1 MRLPR
6 LYQGRNGFLVVVA
19 ATVWMAGCQNDL
31 PVSPVVPNPES
42 QSLDAS
48 TRDGESF
55 ERYVL
60 VIPDAPNQVPD
71 AAPPPGPDAPPAPP
85 VVCGDGILNVPEGE
99 QCDDGNTDPADGCGS
114 TCLLDEGWICP
125 EPNKPCVNT
134 TVCGDGTISGAEKC
148 DDNNTNSGD
157 GCSADCK
164 IEDGWTCPTAGS
176 LCQAAECGDGL
187 MVGSEACDDGNTANG
202 DGCSSTCHVEPGYFC
217 PTPGAACQKTVCGN
231 GVVEGDE
238 GCDDGNELPWDG
250 CSPTCEREPT
260 CTNGECASV
269 CGDGMI
275 LAGDV
280 EECDDGNQRDG
291 DGCSSTCTKE
301 PGWDCPVTP
310 IAAASQLSL
319 PVVFRD
325 FISFPTGGSTQHP
338 NFEDN
343 IGTGVTTGLVQ
354 STLGSDSK
362 PVYGGICDSAS
373 VSATACPH
381 GRQLTTQ
388 ADFDQWYR
396 DTPVSVRGDSFI
408 TLALNTT
415 GQYVFNGGTPANP
428 FLPFG
433 RNDLTGVGWVAQGK
447 ELLSG
452 GGDFGFTT
460 EVHYW
465 FQLQGGERL
474 DFSGD
479 DDVWVFFKNA
489 LLIDLGGRHAAT
501 AGTINLTDAEITN
514 RGLTKGRIYE
524 IALFHAERHTN
535 QSNFQLTLNGFGR
548 SKSVCTPICGDGIVV
563 KGEVCDDGPLNG
575 TYGHCN
581 ETCTGLGPHCG
592 DNVLQAD
599 QGEEC
604 DDGVNL
610 TTYGINGKPG
620 CAPGCKWSPFC
631 GDGKTDSLF
640 GEQCDTKGVKLPDSS
655 CQLNCTYR
663 PSCGN
668 GVVDKEDGE
677 TCDDGNT
684 ISGDGCSSF
693 CTWDIVQK

>member
-1 MRLPR
+1 MRLPQLDR
-6 LYQGRNGFLVVVA
+6 RQNGFLAVLA
-19 ATVWMAGCQNDL
+19 ATISATACGVDQPVNAYVPEPTPQSTDAGARDGG
-31 PVSPVVPNPES
+31 
-42 QSLDAS
+42 SLD
-48 TRDGESF
+48 RF
-55 ERYVL
+55 VF
-60 VIPDAPNQVPD
+60 VIPEVSDQVPD
-71 AAPPPGPDAPPAPP
+71 LAPPRPDTPPAPV

-125 EPNKPCVNT
+125 EPGKPCVNT
-134 TVCGDGTISGAEKC
+134 TVCGDGRISGTEQC
-148 DDNNTNSGD
+148 DDNNTASDD
-157 GCSADCK
+157 GCSDKCE
-164 IEDGWTCPTAGS
+164 IEKGWICPTPAVR
-176 LCQAAECGDGL
+176 CQAAACGDGL

-202 DGCSSTCHVEPGYFC
+202 DGCSDTCRVEPGYFC

-231 GVVEGDE
+231 NVLEGDE
-238 GCDDGNELPWDG
+238 GCDDGNKFPWDG

-260 CTNGECASV
+260 CKSGECTSV

-280 EECDDGNQRDG
+280 EECDDGNQQDN
-291 DGCSSTCTKE
+291 DGCSQTCTKE
-301 PGWDCPVTP
+301 PGWDCVVTP
-310 IAAASQLSL
+310 VATTNQLSL
-319 PVVFRD
+319 PVVYRD
-325 FISFPTGGSTQHP
+325 FISLPAAGYTRHP

-343 IGTGVTTGLVQ
+343 IGTGISLGLVK
-354 STLGSDSK
+354 SVLGTDGK
-362 PVYGGICDSAS
+362 PVYAGICDNAS
-373 VSATACPH
+373 TAGCLH

-396 DTPVSVRGDSFI
+396 DTTASVRADSFI
-408 TLALNTT
+408 TLTRNAT
-415 GQYVFNGGTPANP
+415 GQYVFDGGSPGNP

-433 RNDLTGVGWVAQGK
+433 KTDLTGVGWVAQGH
-447 ELLSG
+447 ELAAAA
-452 GGDFGFTT
+452 GDFGFTT

-465 FQLQGGERL
+465 FQLQGGETL

-479 DDVWVFFKNA
+479 DDVWVFFKNT
-489 LLIDLGGRHAAT
+489 LLIDLGGRHAQT
-501 AGTINLTDAEITN
+501 NGTVSLTDAQIATL
-514 RGLTKGRIYE
+514 GLSKGRIYE
-524 IALFHAERHTN
+524 MALFHAERHTD
-535 QSNFQLTLNGFGR
+535 QSNFKLTLNGFGR
-548 SKSVCTPICGDGIVV
+548 SNTVCTSTCGDGIVV

-581 ETCTGLGPHCG
+581 KTCTGLGPHCG
-592 DNVLQAD
+592 DSVLQATE
-599 QGEEC
+599 GEEC

-620 CAPGCKWSPFC
+620 CAPGCKLSPFC

-663 PSCGN
+663 PACGN
-668 GVVDKEDGE
+668 GVVDTADGE
-677 TCDDGNT
+677 TCDDGNL

-693 CTWDIVQK
+693 CTWENVDR

>member
-1 MRLPR
+1 MRLP
-6 LYQGRNGFLVVVA
+6 LSYQRKSGFLALLA
-19 ATVWMAGCQNDL
+19 ATISVTGCQVDK
-31 PVSPVVPNPES
+31 PVDAYSPGPSP
-42 QSLDAS
+42 QSA
-48 TRDGESF
+48 DGGTGDVQTF
-55 ERYVL
+55 DQFVL
-60 VIPDAPNQVPD
+60 VVPD
-71 AAPPPGPDAPPAPP
+71 ASDHVPDLAPPIPDTPPAPLA
-85 VVCGDGILNVPEGE
+85 VCGDGILNVPEGE
-99 QCDDGNTDPADGCGS
+99 QCDDGNLVPADGCGS
-114 TCLLDEGWICP
+114 TCLLDDGWICP
-125 EPNKPCVNT
+125 TPGKPCVNT
-134 TVCGDGTISGAEKC
+134 TVCGDGRISGAEQC
-148 DDNNTNSGD
+148 DDNNTASDDGCSDKCEIEKGWICPTPAVRCQAAACGDGFMVGSEECDDNNTVKGD
-157 GCSADCK
+157 GCSD
-164 IEDGWTCPTAGS
+164 
-176 LCQAAECGDGL
+176 
-187 MVGSEACDDGNTANG
+187 
-202 DGCSSTCHVEPGYFC
+202 TCHVEPGYFC
-217 PTPGAACQKTVCGN
+217 PTPGAACQKTVCAN
-231 GVVEGDE
+231 NVLEGDE
-238 GCDDGNELPWDG
+238 GCDDGNKLPWDG

-260 CTNGECASV
+260 CKDGECTSV

-280 EECDDGNQRDG
+280 EECDDGNQRDN
-291 DGCSSTCTKE
+291 DGCSKTCTKE
-301 PGWDCPVTP
+301 IGWDCPVTP
-310 IAAASQLSL
+310 LAAPTQLSL

-325 FISFPTGGSTQHP
+325 FISIPATGATRHP

-343 IGTGVTTGLVQ
+343 IGTGISPGLVK
-354 STLGSDSK
+354 SVLGSDGK
-362 PVYGGICDSAS
+362 PVYAGICDNAS
-373 VSATACPH
+373 TTGCPN

-388 ADFDQWYR
+388 ADFDEWYR
-396 DTPVSVRGDSFI
+396 DTAKSVHGDSFI
-408 TLALNTT
+408 TLTRNAT
-415 GQYVFNGGTPANP
+415 GQYVFDGGTPANP

-433 RNDLTGVGWVAQGK
+433 RTDLTGVGWVAQGQ

-501 AGTINLTDAEITN
+501 SGTISLTDAEIAT
-514 RGLTKGRIYE
+514 RSLTKGRIYE

-535 QSNFQLTLNGFGR
+535 QSNFKLTLNGFGR

-581 ETCTGLGPHCG
+581 ETCSGLGPYCG
-592 DNVLQAD
+592 DKVLQAAE
-599 QGEEC
+599 GEEC

-620 CAPGCKWSPFC
+620 CAPGCKLSPFC

-640 GEQCDTKGVKLPDSS
+640 GEQCDTGGVKLPDSS

-663 PSCGN
+663 PACGN
-668 GVVDKEDGE
+668 GVLDAADGE
-677 TCDDGNT
+677 TCDDGNL

-693 CTWDIVQK
+693 CTIENKIF

>member
-1 MRLPR
+1 MRLPQFYR
-6 LYQGRNGFLVVVA
+6 WQNGFLAMLA
-19 ATVWMAGCQNDL
+19 AIVWVTGCVTDL
-31 PVSPVVPNPES
+31 PVTPIAPDSGS
-42 QSLDAS
+42 QSTGGA
-48 TRDGESF
+48 TTDGGGAEG
-55 ERYVL
+55 YTM
-60 VIPDAPNQVPD
+60 VIPDAPEQMPD
-71 AAPPPGPDAPPAPP
+71 VALPPGPDTPPAP
-85 VVCGDGILNVPEGE
+85 VAVCGDGILNAPEGE
-99 QCDDGNTDPADGCGS
+99 QCDDGNTYPADGCGS
-114 TCLLDEGWICP
+114 TCLRDEGWLCP
-125 EPNKPCVNT
+125 TPGKRCVPAT
-134 TVCGDGTISGAEKC
+134 SCGDGTISGAEEC
-148 DDNNTNSGD
+148 DDNNTDSGD
-157 GCSADCK
+157 GCTADCK
-164 IEDGWTCPTAGS
+164 IEDGWTCPTAGA
-176 LCQAAECGDGL
+176 LCQAAECGDGF
-187 MVGSEACDDGNTANG
+187 MVGSEQCDDNNKANG
-202 DGCSSTCHVEPGYFC
+202 DGCSDACHVEPGYFC

-231 GVVEGDE
+231 GVLEGDE
-238 GCDDGNELPWDG
+238 GCDDGNNLPWDG

-260 CTNGECASV
+260 CTDGECASV

-280 EECDDGNQRDG
+280 ETCDDGNQRDG
-291 DGCSSTCTKE
+291 DGCSKDCTKE
-301 PGWDCPVTP
+301 EGWDCPVTP

-325 FISFPTGGSTQHP
+325 FISIPATGATRHP

-343 IGTGVTTGLVQ
+343 IGSGVTTGLVQ
-354 STLGSDSK
+354 SVLGTDGK
-362 PVYGGICDSAS
+362 PVYGGICDNASA
-373 VSATACPH
+373 SATACPH

-433 RNDLTGVGWVAQGK
+433 RTDLTGVGWVAQGK

-489 LLIDLGGRHAAT
+489 LLIDLGGRHAQT
-501 AGTINLTDAEITN
+501 SGTINLTDTEITN

-535 QSNFQLTLNGFGR
+535 QSNFALTLNGFGR

-581 ETCTGLGPHCG
+581 ESCSGLAPHCG
-592 DNVLQAD
+592 DGVVQAAE
-599 QGEEC
+599 GEEC

-620 CAPGCKWSPFC
+620 CAPGCKLSPFC
-631 GDGKTDSLF
+631 GDGQTDSLF
-640 GEQCDTKGVKLPDSS
+640 GEQCDTGGVKLPDSS

-663 PSCGN
+663 PACGN
-668 GVVDKEDGE
+668 GVIDTADGE
-677 TCDDGNT
+677 TCDDGNL

-693 CTWDIVQK
+693 CTIETLIH

>member
-1 MRLPR
+1 MRQP
-6 LYQGRNGFLVVVA
+6 QFHQWQNGCVTTLAAAIALTACGPQTPVQPSTAPPTSLSADAGSRDA
-19 ATVWMAGCQNDL
+19 ATT
-31 PVSPVVPNPES
+31 PERFVF
-42 QSLDAS
+42 A
-48 TRDGESF
+48 
-55 ERYVL
+55 
-60 VIPDAPNQVPD
+60 VPD
-71 AAPPPGPDAPPAPP
+71 VPAQLPDLAPPPRPDTMPAPV

-99 QCDDGNTDPADGCGS
+99 ECDDGNVDPGDGCGS
-114 TCLLDEGWICP
+114 TCLIDQGWVCP
-125 EPNKPCVNT
+125 TPGQPCVNT
-134 TVCGDGTISGAEKC
+134 TVCGDGRISGAELC
-148 DDNNTNSGD
+148 DDGNSDSGD
-157 GCSADCK
+157 GCSADCQ
-164 IEDGWTCPTAGS
+164 IEDGWVCPTAGV
-176 LCQAAECGDGL
+176 LCQAAECGDGF
-187 MVGSEACDDGNTANG
+187 MVGSEACDDKNTVSG
-202 DGCSSTCHVEPGYFC
+202 DGCSDTCHVEPGFFC

-231 GVVEGDE
+231 NILEGDE
-238 GCDDGNELPWDG
+238 GCDDGNKFPWDG

-291 DGCSSTCTKE
+291 DGCSQTCSKE
-301 PGWDCPVTP
+301 PGWNCAVTP
-310 IAAASQLSL
+310 VATASQLSL

-325 FISFPTGGSTQHP
+325 FISLPAPGYTRHP

-343 IGTGVTTGLVQ
+343 IGTGISPGLVK
-354 STLGSDSK
+354 SVLGADDK
-362 PVYGGICDSAS
+362 PVYAGICDNAS
-373 VSATACPH
+373 TTGCLH

-396 DTPVSVRGDSFI
+396 DTTVSVRGDSFI
-408 TLALNTT
+408 TLTLNAT
-415 GQYVFNGGTPANP
+415 GQYVFNGGSPGSP

-433 RNDLTGVGWVAQGK
+433 KTDLTGLGWVAQGH
-447 ELLSG
+447 ELATAA
-452 GGDFGFTT
+452 GDFGFTT

-489 LLIDLGGRHAAT
+489 LLIDLGGRHAQT
-501 AGTINLTDAEITN
+501 NGTISLTDAEVAT
-514 RGLTKGRIYE
+514 RGLSKGHIYE
-524 IALFHAERHTN
+524 IALFHAERHTD

-581 ETCTGLGPHCG
+581 QTCTGLGPHCG
-592 DNVLQAD
+592 DGVLQAVE
-599 QGEEC
+599 GEEC

-620 CAPGCKWSPFC
+620 CAPGCKLSPYC
-631 GDGKTDSLF
+631 GDSKTDSLF
-640 GEQCDTKGVKLPDSS
+640 GEQCDTGGVKLPDSS

-663 PSCGN
+663 PACGN
-668 GVVDKEDGE
+668 GVIDYADGE
-677 TCDDGNT
+677 TCDDGNL

-693 CTWDIVQK
+693 CTIETKIY